1 MKIVTTILG
10 LTALAGAQFNYDDWR
25 APASGDLRS
34 PCPVLNA
41 LANHG
46 FLPRDGRNI
55 LRRNEPQTWRIC
67 SHKPHVVTQ
76 GVLIKA
82 TSAVNLSTEVTVGLF
97 LAALKTSSD
106 PASGAFTLQD
116 LKKHNIIEHD
126 GSLSRADT
134 GTPGAGDQEF
144 NRDVFNEFKSFFK
157 GATQIS
163 LPLAAAARWARVK
176 SAHKSNPNFLY
187 GPSQRFNSYAET
199 SIYFQ
204 LLLDPNKGTVPLE
217 WLEIVFCEERLPAR
231 EGWKTPSSI
240 NGLGTGGVLLKL
252 AMATDEKDADIVLP
266 GTGNVI
272 SHPA

>member
-55 LRRNEPQTWRIC
+55 
-67 SHKPHVVTQ
+67 TQ